1 MKLIRFIMFPLSLSA
16 NAHAVEMQ
24 SYACDVQLP
33 KKIQQGQLLIGRAPI
48 ASALSFAGR
57 TVKQAPSGE
66 FVFGV
71 GRDAKASVLRV
82 KTAAGCNQ
90 AIKFDVAKRSY
101 KVEKFDGVPQNTVT
115 PDPETAKRVARE
127 GALIQAARATDS
139 TRLDWLVPLRWPA
152 KGRIS
157 GVYGSQRII
166 NGTPLSPH
174 LGLDIALP
182 SGTPFVSALPGK
194 VTLAHED
201 MVMTGKTL
209 VIDHGYGISTIY
221 IHMSR
226 IDVKKGD
233 EVKAG
238 QQLGAIGSTG
248 RSSGPHLH
256 FQIHWYQE
264 KLDPALLLPS
274 L

>member
-1 MKLIRFIMFPLSLSA
+1 MFRSLTIA
-16 NAHAVEMQ
+16 LALATGAHATEYQ
-24 SYACDVQLP
+24 SYACELALP
-33 KKIQQGQLLIGRAPI
+33 KKIQQGQLLIGRAPLG
-48 ASALSFAGR
+48 SAISFAGK
-57 TVKQAPSGE
+57 TVRQAPGGE
-66 FVFGV
+66 FVIGV
-71 GRDAKASVLRV
+71 GRDAQASVIRI
-82 KTAAGCNQ
+82 KTPVGCNQ

-139 TRLDWLVPLRWPA
+139 TRLDWLVPLQWPA

-182 SGTPFVSALPGK
+182 NGTPFVAALPGK

-238 QQLGAIGSTG
+238 QTLGAIGSTG

-256 FQIHWYQE
+256 MQIHWYQE
-264 KLDPALLLPS
+264 KLDPALLLPA